1 MRSIELSSQAEIRL
15 NEITDYYLANE
26 SVERT
31 FKVVN
36 SFNEAFQK
44 IAISPFQHRK
54 FYSSEFVNLDIRYYL
69 HYKAFH
75 IYYIVSNDY
84 IKIVEI
90 FHLSQNKQKIKLDL
104 S

>member
-1 MRSIELSSQAEIRL
+1 M

-31 FKVVN
+31 FKVID

-44 IAISPFQHRK
+44 ITISPFQYRK

-75 IYYIVSNDY
+75 IYYIVSKDY

-90 FHLSQNKQKIKLDL
+90 FHLSQDNKKIKLDL